1 MADNGKHVDPAEV
14 DPHTSDKVDVV
25 AIPSLKAT
33 GEPDQTAGFVVIG
46 EQDGVP
52 ADREGETAAP
62 ALQAQQGERKQQP
75 SKANG

>member
-1 MADNGKHVDPAEV
+1 MADTGKHVDPAEV

-33 GEPDQTAGFVVIG
+33 GEPDQTPGYVVFG
-46 EQDGVP
+46 EQDGIP
-52 ADREGETAAP
+52 KDREGETAAP
-62 ALQAQQGERKQQP
+62 ALQSEQGERKASG